1 MTQYG
6 SLWRGKQFTFSS
18 LSVGQIKVFDTPA
31 LYHIV
36 TLDIGPRYWFDDIV
50 TAVGVINTLNHFSS
64 LEINTWVGVA
74 QLDVTQQ
81 PLLRS
86 ISQNLITA
94 RQIVNIHV
102 SPPSTEVL
110 L

>member
-1 MTQYG
+1 M
-6 SLWRGKQFTFSS
+6 
-18 LSVGQIKVFDTPA
+18 
-31 LYHIV
+31 
-36 TLDIGPRYWFDDIV
+36 
-50 TAVGVINTLNHFSS
+50 
-64 LEINTWVGVA
+64 A

-110 L
+110 LQCGTPESLFSHN

>member
-36 TLDIGPRYWFDDIV
+36 TLDIDDIV